1 MIFNS
6 VEQPTV
12 IFQENSPEQRD
23 TTENPATDTINHVHS
38 FPDTACIR
46 TRYSGITFADTGNVI
61 TKIDPSI
68 SDRFPFIFTDKN
80 RIGNQETK
88 RILVGHLRD
97 GKMMPPDLMHDDWI
111 IMVLLSAA
119 LCYAVIRTISGNLF
133 SELRRFFLVYGFN
146 DPDSRDISGLFH
158 WESTII
164 NLASFI
170 NIALFGYLAAI
181 QYSIFP
187 DNLSGITAWLAVLVL
202 IIVATTLRHII
213 CLITG
218 FMSDERVAFN
228 EYLKVIYQWF
238 RIIGIISFA
247 LVILISYTS
256 VLSEGLLFTAGFITL
271 GVIYLLRIFRLS
283 LIFIKRSISIF
294 YLILYLC
301 ALEFLPVLMSLKYF
315 TGLA

>member
-6 VEQPTV
+6 VEQPSV
-12 IFQENSPEQRD
+12 IIQENSPEQRD

-38 FPDTACIR
+38 FPDTLCIR
-46 TRYSGITFADTGNVI
+46 TRYSGITFSDTGNVV
-61 TKIDPSI
+61 TMIDPSI
-68 SDRFPFIFTDKN
+68 SDRFPFIFTQKN
-80 RIGNQETK
+80 RIENQETK
-88 RILVGHLRD
+88 GILVGHLRD

-119 LCYAVIRTISGNLF
+119 LFYAVIRTISGNLF

-164 NLASFI
+164 NLTSFI
-170 NIALFGYLAAI
+170 SIALFGYLAAI
-181 QYSIFP
+181 QYNILPENF
-187 DNLSGITAWLAVLVL
+187 SGITAWLAVLVL
-202 IIVATTLRHII
+202 IIVVVTIRHLI

-218 FMSDERVAFN
+218 YMSDERVAFN

-256 VLSEGLLFTAGFITL
+256 VLSESLLFTAGFITL
-271 GVIYLLRIFRLS
+271 GVMYMLRIFRLS
-283 LIFIKRSISIF
+283 LIFLKRSISIF